1 MALIPT
7 TWDPSTKEVTAYL
20 SGGDLVYS
28 TDNYYANI
36 VTSVATAVAGRWY
49 WETTLD
55 VFVPGAGGQFGA
67 ITRDVYGGLGRDW
80 QLGSPVQGDVLG
92 FALDIGAGTIE
103 FFKNGASVRLATGLE
118 ANPGE
123 TWKAYLQLTSPPGS
137 GETVSATTN
146 FGASA
151 FVHPAP
157 TGFNAGFGTVEADE
171 PPAPALEVAGIA
183 AEGAGAPFIEGAVVP
198 LDFIPAQ
205 WSALTL
211 GPNST
216 LSGDGLVYSVTADE
230 VDPVSTASGTAT
242 GKWYWEVTLDA
253 IRGSVG
259 IGVVDPDDT
268 EDNGLNYL
276 QSGNSVVSGDT
287 LGVGLNIPENRI
299 NLYRAGAVMSA
310 RALSPAGEGVE
321 NWYRPALRM
330 SGGTVGS
337 PAGATVNFGASAF
350 MHPAPEGFSPGF
362 GSLRPPPLTVTGIAS
377 QGAGTPVCTVEVK
390 TVGIEADGAG
400 TPGIFQRVLVPGI
413 QSQGAGKTT
422 LATDRKVQVYGA
434 QSAGAG
440 IPQLAIVA
448 PGPASPRLRV
458 AGIEAAGAGGPGSS
472 GRFSAAVAGLSS
484 QGPGTPIATSW
495 HAVQGI
501 ELVGLGAVSATAKYL
516 VAPGAGAQGCGS
528 VSSRIAVY
536 PAGIE
541 APGVGSARFVGI
553 SRHFIAGLLATGAG
567 TPSASTTFRVSPVPA
582 PPGAGMPALRP
593 TPC

>member
-7 TWDPSTKEVTAYL
+7 TWDPSTKEPTAYL

-36 VTSVATAVAGRWY
+36 VTSVASAVVGRWY

-55 VFVPGAGGQFGA
+55 VFVPGAAGQFGA
-67 ITRDVYGGLGRDW
+67 ITNGVENGLGRDW

-123 TWKAYLQLTSPPGS
+123 TWKAYLQLASPPGS

-157 TGFNAGFGTVEADE
+157 TGFNAGFGTVDL
-171 PPAPALEVAGIA
+171 ALEVAGIA
-183 AEGAGAPFIEGAVVP
+183 AE
-198 LDFIPAQ
+198 
-205 WSALTL
+205 
-211 GPNST
+211 
-216 LSGDGLVYSVTADE
+216 
-230 VDPVSTASGTAT
+230 
-242 GKWYWEVTLDA
+242 
-253 IRGSVG
+253 
-259 IGVVDPDDT
+259 
-268 EDNGLNYL
+268 
-276 QSGNSVVSGDT
+276 
-287 LGVGLNIPENRI
+287 
-299 NLYRAGAVMSA
+299 
-310 RALSPAGEGVE
+310 
-321 NWYRPALRM
+321 
-330 SGGTVGS
+330 
-337 PAGATVNFGASAF
+337 
-350 MHPAPEGFSPGF
+350 
-362 GSLRPPPLTVTGIAS
+362 
-377 QGAGTPVCTVEVK
+377 GAGTPVCTVEVK

-422 LATDRKVQVYGA
+422 LATDRKVQVYGT

-440 IPQLAIVA
+440 IPQLVIVA
-448 PGPASPRLRV
+448 PGPALPRLRV
-458 AGIEAAGAGGPGSS
+458 VGIEAAGAGGPGSS
-472 GRFSAAVAGLSS
+472 GQLSAAVTGLSS
-484 QGPGTPIATSW
+484 QGPGAPTATSW